1 MTSRRS
7 SVAEGGAGVTPLRFP
22 SATAALQQSPTSRT
36 GSKLSVGAPEVS
48 AGSVP
53 DVTAVGGTSSSPGVV
68 FPQKASLA
76 ALCDIFRQF
85 SALYGPVVVL
95 LENLHDFDTW
105 SWQLLVKLCEELS
118 GSCLVIATTRP
129 NNAAS
134 VTAPPGGGPSSEPV
148 QAQPHLHLQSKAA
161 MYARVATLYRQL
173 LSLNSSINI
182 KLGPFTFDQ
191 TRELMKV

>member
-1 MTSRRS
+1 MP
-7 SVAEGGAGVTPLRFP
+7 G
-22 SATAALQQSPTSRT
+22 
-36 GSKLSVGAPEVS
+36 
-48 AGSVP
+48 
-53 DVTAVGGTSSSPGVV
+53 GGTSSSPGVM

-129 NNAAS
+129 NNTAS
-134 VTAPPGGGPSSEPV
+134 VPAPAPGGDPSSEPAP
-148 QAQPHLHLQSKAA
+148 AQPHLHLQSKAA

-173 LSLNSSINI
+173 LSLDFSINI
-182 KLGPFTFDQ
+182 KLGPFTYDQ
-191 TRELMKV
+191 TRELMKVCLGPCVEIEFD